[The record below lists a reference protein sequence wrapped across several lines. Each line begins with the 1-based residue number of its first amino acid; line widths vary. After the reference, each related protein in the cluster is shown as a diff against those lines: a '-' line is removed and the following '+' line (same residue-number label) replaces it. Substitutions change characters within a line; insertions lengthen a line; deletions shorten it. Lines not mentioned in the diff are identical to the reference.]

1 MVQHLQKGDQTGMTR
16 KEMRAHI
23 DVCMGGRVAEEIIF
37 GRDEVTTGA
46 SSDFKQATNVAKQM
60 VMLYGMS
67 DRLGPMN
74 IDPEQLYSLS
84 DELRHAID
92 DEVMRLTSESY
103 ARVRKLLTKKRGDLE
118 KVAQGLLKYET
129 LTGDE
134 LTDLVDGK
142 TLAR

>member
-1 MVQHLQKGDQTGMTR
+1 MCIRDR
-16 KEMRAHI
+16 
-23 DVCMGGRVAEEIIF
+23 EIIF